1 MWKISKVVL
10 VIRFFVKVAILK
22 VIGAGIKTRGLA
34 LMGRNAEISSEGG
47 AIIELGHKTWI
58 DSCSYVAARK
68 GGELIMGKGVYIN
81 RFCSIVA
88 RKSITIGDGC
98 MIGPHCC
105 IIDHDHDLYDHS
117 SFNTSPIIIGNNVWL
132 GGATY
137 VLRGVKIGDNAVI
150 AAGSIIT
157 HDIPANSIVIQK
169 RNTTF
174 KEI

>member
-1 MWKISKVVL
+1 METISKIIL
-10 VIRFFVKVAILK
+10 VIRFFVKETMLMVL
-22 VIGAGIKTRGLA
+22 GARIKIRGLA
-34 LMGRNAEISSEGG
+34 LMGKNAEISSERG
-47 AIIELGHKTWI
+47 AMIELGHKTWI

-68 GGELIMGKGVYIN
+68 GGELIIGRGVYIN

-88 RKSITIGDGC
+88 RESIIIGDGC

-105 IIDHDHDLYDHS
+105 IIDHDHDLHNHS
-117 SFNTSPIIIGNNVWL
+117 SLNSSPIFIGKNVWL

-137 VLRGVKIGDNAVI
+137 VLRGVTIGDNAVI

-169 RNTTF
+169 RNTTY
-174 KEI
+174 KEV